1 MDQIL
6 KIAPLKDQ
14 FITKTARI
22 SSKYQ
27 VVVTNQH
34 NSIQRIISSSETSMR
49 CHNILMVV
57 NSVNRCL
64 ARFSLNRRQIQILIT
79 ELYKNNIQLI
89 ISLPKGHRT
98 LLLKRIAMTA
108 SKVGEILRISETVES
123 WIQQETSLILQVS
136 IYHSKMLQNQWIKR
150 IIISS
155 SIHLLANLMSR
166 CKAAR
171 QIKMIRQGIRN
182 RTVQMMLSIRVI
194 IAAKNK
200 QRAWTAPEA
209 INRIGLKIS
218 NHLSQTSMHS
228 RVALTL
234 TRLLQVALVPYLRR
248 TKKMNLLQGKSGA
261 KASHQSSII
270 PFKVNIWPPCQN
282 QKSTWVS
289 MNWLKYRSMKKYT
302 M

>member
-108 SKVGEILRISETVES
+108 SKAGEILRISETVES
-123 WIQQETSLILQVS
+123 
-136 IYHSKMLQNQWIKR
+136 
-150 IIISS
+150 
-155 SIHLLANLMSR
+155 
-166 CKAAR
+166 
-171 QIKMIRQGIRN
+171 
-182 RTVQMMLSIRVI
+182 
-194 IAAKNK
+194 
-200 QRAWTAPEA
+200 
-209 INRIGLKIS
+209 
-218 NHLSQTSMHS
+218 
-228 RVALTL
+228 
-234 TRLLQVALVPYLRR
+234 
-248 TKKMNLLQGKSGA
+248 
-261 KASHQSSII
+261 
-270 PFKVNIWPPCQN
+270 
-282 QKSTWVS
+282 
-289 MNWLKYRSMKKYT
+289 
-302 M
+302 